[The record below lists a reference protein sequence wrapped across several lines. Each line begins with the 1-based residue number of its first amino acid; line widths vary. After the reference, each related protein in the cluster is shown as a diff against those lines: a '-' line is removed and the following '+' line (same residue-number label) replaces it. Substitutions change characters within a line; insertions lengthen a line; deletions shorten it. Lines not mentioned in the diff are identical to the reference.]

1 MSKKFPAFLLPWFI
15 ITGFSLLL
23 LWAQIASQA
32 TIVGSDA
39 IFHFNRF
46 YDTAMQLKTGEFDY
60 FISTFG
66 YQQSG
71 RIVNALYGPFFAYF
85 QGGLL
90 LISGTWFRYQ
100 LLSRLLLSLIA
111 GSGMYRLLRQ
121 TKVEQWLALVLS
133 LFFLTTFAVQYWSI
147 RQGFSSWGV
156 AFFPW
161 CLLPAITV
169 AQTKQV
175 KPLTLAVAVSIML
188 QVHTLS
194 TLLLVLT
201 FIPFFAYAFLTNPR
215 KWVFLKQVMTAIG
228 LCLLLTANVW
238 LPLISLGQANELIQP
253 FINKRLPE
261 STIDR
266 NSIVLLFQP
275 VGLAYLLIAQLP
287 LTVLA
292 IRKKASPLYYLSLLV
307 FLIMLGLSSSLFPW
321 DSLSGKGIK
330 LVELIQFPFRF
341 FLIATPLFLLVFGQG
356 LTILNRCKKLI
367 IGFIACLTLAGAYQN
382 IQEETDIISSQYNSD
397 TPIQLRKHT
406 KLLGSADEIRQSLH
420 SSDLNKFLIL
430 AVKST
435 PDYLPLYHQTNENK
449 YKLYEKLVIDQ
460 HHLVEKTK
468 QDGQLVLSW
477 TSDTEQPIH
486 LPVIIY
492 SSTQTKLNDQALH
505 LTPEQLSPIGTP
517 TVMSQAGENNLTL
530 TYRPKKYLYPAIWVS
545 LSSWVC
551 LVCSAILMKMKNKL
565 QTKTVF

>member
-1 MSKKFPAFLLPWFI
+1 MCKKFSPSLFPLLI
-15 ITGFSLLL
+15 IVGFSALL
-23 LWAQIASQA
+23 LWAQIATQA

-39 IFHFNRF
+39 IFHYNRF

-71 RIVNALYGPFFAYF
+71 RIVNALYGPFFAYL

-90 LISGTWFRYQ
+90 LISGTWFKYQ

-121 TKVEQWLALVLS
+121 AKVEQWLSLVLA

-156 AFFPW
+156 TFFPW
-161 CLLPAITV
+161 CLLPAI
-169 AQTKQV
+169 AAIQTKQV
-175 KPLTLAVAVSIML
+175 KPLTLAVAVALML
-188 QVHTLS
+188 QIHTLS

-201 FIPFFAYAFLTNPR
+201 FIPFFAHAFLTSPR
-215 KWVFLKQVMTAIG
+215 KWFFLKQMMIAIG
-228 LCLLLTANVW
+228 LCLLLMANVW
-238 LPLISLGQANELIQP
+238 LPLIILGQANELIQP

-266 NSIVLLFQP
+266 SSIVLFFQP
-275 VGLAYLLIAQLP
+275 VGLAYLLMAQLP

-292 IRKKASPLYYLSLLV
+292 IKKKASPLYHLSLLA
-307 FLIMLGLSSSLFPW
+307 FLIMFGLSSSLFPW
-321 DSLSGKGIK
+321 DSLSGKNIK

-356 LTILNRCKKLI
+356 LTILNRWKKTI

-382 IQEETDIISSQYNSD
+382 IQEEYDIIASQYETD

-406 KLLGSADEIRQSLH
+406 KLLGSADEVRQSLH
-420 SSDLNKFLIL
+420 SADLERFLTL

-435 PDYLPLYHQTNENK
+435 PDYLPLYHQTKENR

-468 QDGQLVLSW
+468 QNGQLLLSW
-477 TSDTEQPIH
+477 TSDAEKTIH

-492 SSTQTKLNDQALH
+492 SGTQTKLNGQALH

-517 TVMSQAGENNLTL
+517 TVMSQVGENNLVL
-530 TYRPKKYLYPAIWVS
+530 TYQPNSSLYPAIWGS
-545 LSSWVC
+545 LIGWFG
-551 LVCSAILMKMKNKL
+551 LVCSAILMKMKNKP
-565 QTKTVF
+565 QTKTFF